1 MLISLLMTMLPSA
14 NASTFYFSDI
24 GVKGYA
30 RAGAFIASVD
40 DVTAQWYNPAAFT
53 RVEKGM
59 FGIQVSYVHHNV
71 AFTRAAIEDQ
81 SFDEVLNNSQPTI
94 IPHGGIAY
102 RFHDLTAYVGFTSPF
117 ADYLTY
123 PDDGPQRYSLIKSS
137 VLQTFTGG
145 VLAYKV
151 NDWVSIGVGASW
163 NIMEIQQS
171 RNISMYSSNA
181 PDESEDAQYDVGFS
195 LQARDNF
202 GVAYNISTLVEPPD
216 KKWAFGLMLQPPT
229 YFEAEGSMEADFSE
243 HFLYGTVIMDEVAS
257 DDSITMNI
265 HMPLIIRSG
274 FAFRPNENVELEL
287 SVVWENW
294 STLPNPLIVDNVDMN
309 IELSLSEEPEVIEGP
324 IEIPNGYRDT
334 LSIRFGG
341 DWVATPHL
349 QLRSGVLFEQGGIPT
364 SSINVS
370 SIDRDKI
377 GYGLGASYIF
387 SDSFSMDLGFFQ
399 SFFGTWTIEDSSI
412 SRLAAEID
420 LSDFD
425 NIEVN
430 LIEDRVVGNG
440 TYSSNVFYG
449 GLSGTYNF

>member
-1 MLISLLMTMLPSA
+1 MLFALLSMA
-14 NASTFYFSDI
+14 QASTFYFADI

-30 RAGAFIASVD
+30 RAGAMIASVD

-59 FGIQVSYVHHNV
+59 FGIQVSYVLHNV
-71 AFTRAAIEDQ
+71 AFTRAALDDQ
-81 SFDEVLNNSQPTI
+81 NFDEVVNNSQPTV
-94 IPHGGIAY
+94 IPHGGVAY
-102 RFHDLTAYVGFTSPF
+102 RFGDLTAYVGFTSPY

-123 PDDGPQRYSLIKSS
+123 PDDGAQRYSLIKSS

-171 RNISMYSSNA
+171 RKISMYASNA
-181 PDESEDAQYDVGFS
+181 PDENEDSQYDVGFT

-202 GVAYNISTLVEPPD
+202 GVAYNVATMIEPPS
-216 KKWAFGLMLQPPT
+216 KQWAFGLMIQPPT
-229 YFEAEGSMEADFSE
+229 NFDAEGTMEADFTD
-243 HFLYGTVIMDEVAS
+243 HFLYETVIL
-257 DDSITMNI
+257 DDKATDDNITMNI

-274 FAFRPNENVELEL
+274 FAFRPDENIELEL
-287 SVVWENW
+287 SFVWENW
-294 STLPNPLIVDNVDMN
+294 STLPNPLVVDNVDMN
-309 IELSLSEEPEVIEGP
+309 IELSLSDEPEVIEGP
-324 IEIPNGYRDT
+324 ITIPNGYRDT
-334 LSIRFGG
+334 FSVRLGG
-341 DWVATPHL
+341 DWRATPKL
-349 QLRSGVLFEQGGIPT
+349 QLRTGVLYEQGGIPT

-370 SIDRDKI
+370 SIDQDKI
-377 GYGLGASYIF
+377 GYGVGASYIF
-387 SDSFSMDLGFFQ
+387 SEAFSMDVGIFQ
-399 SFFGTWTIEDSSI
+399 SFFGTWTIEDSTV

-425 NIEVN
+425 DIQVN

-440 TYSSNVFYG
+440 VYSSNVFYG
-449 GLSGTYNF
+449 GMSATYNF